1 MAYTIP
7 SSADTPEQAILAVA
21 SAVKGEQVTGGD
33 GSVNTALDILADALA
48 GEDVEVPMTQ
58 QGAILA
64 LAQYV
69 GGGGGGGVDVGPL
82 HVVITGDSTTQAGDE
97 LGSAAIIKL
106 SIGDSVISYSFED
119 GNPYISTIDDAAEG
133 MTVDVF
139 YAPYNDE
146 ETAPSAVFK
155 PCTISTETFT
165 YVTIFDPIEVENT
178 TYALTEGIPSSM
190 WVTRFV
196 MPELAEGTALF
207 VTSAAD

>member
-1 MAYTIP
+1 MTTK
-7 SSADTPEQAILAVA
+7 DAIL
-21 SAVKGEQVTGGD
+21 K
-33 GSVNTALDILADALA
+33 LADAVSGNTSA
-48 GEDVEVPMTQ
+48 NVATDVQ
-58 QGAILA
+58 A
-64 LAQYV
+64 LAVLAQAMTGGVPAEPLATVDDAIGYIADNYS
-69 GGGGGGGVDVGPL
+69 GGGGGGVDVGPL
-82 HVVITGDSTTQAGDE
+82 HVVITGDPTTQAGDE

-133 MTVDVF
+133 VTVDVF

-146 ETAPSAVFK
+146 ETAPSAAFK

-165 YVTIFDPIEVENT
+165 YVTISDPIEVENT

-196 MPELAEGTALF
+196 MPELPEGSALF
-207 VTSAAD
+207 VTHAAE